1 MRNNKKDIRD
11 IYNDKKIT
19 IDSLPDIINPG
30 NRIFLSSGPATP
42 VKTVNGI
49 LNSDHPGLQDLEIIQ
64 LITMGDY
71 LISDSPNSYK
81 YRLRTFNVG
90 ESITRDVEQG
100 KVDFIPAHLVEIP
113 FIFSSGAIG
122 VDIAIVQVS
131 PPDHRGFMSLGI
143 AIDVANIAIKNA
155 SVVIAEVNPYVPVTS
170 GETSIHMDQVDYII
184 ESDVPLLE
192 RKRKQYDEII
202 DRIGWHISNLI
213 EDGSTVA
220 LHVGRMF
227 DSVAAHL
234 VTRRNLKVYSHII
247 SDWVIELVEAGV
259 ISMERG
265 MRNISPVST
274 SYCYGSRALYDYV
287 SRNPMFEFMPLNRLT
302 FPTSLY
308 RIPRLISVMN
318 VKKIDLSGESVV
330 FHSGD
335 NLISGYESKLNFA
348 VGAAFSR
355 GGKAIVALRSL
366 DQHGNS
372 NIMIRPP
379 ESFEQMRSTL
389 GVTRYVITE
398 YGVANLFGK
407 SIRERALAMIDIAH
421 PNHRERLL
429 EEAKKAGYVYQDQMY
444 LMENA
449 MEYPVS
455 LETVKTFRDGL
466 EVKFRPI
473 KPSDEDMMR
482 RLFYIFSD
490 ESKYLRYFARIRIM
504 PHKQMQQYVN
514 IDYDDTLAIV
524 GMVQHMDTERIIAEA
539 RYAYDEREKG
549 YEMAFIVDEEYQGY
563 GIATFLVKYLLK
575 IGRERGI
582 EKMTANVLPQND
594 SMKRVFDKA
603 GLEYT
608 HSFEEGVMHYVFN
621 PLSADIIV

>member
-1 MRNNKKDIRD
+1 MKGNIEDVRD
-11 IYNDKKIT
+11 AYKGKKIA
-19 IDSLPDIINPG
+19 IDDLPEIIAPG

-49 LNSDHPGLQDLEIIQ
+49 LNSDNPGMQDLEIIQ

-71 LISDSPNSYK
+71 LRSDTPNSYK

-122 VDIAIVQVS
+122 VDVAIIQVS

-143 AIDVANIAIKNA
+143 AIDVANIVIKNA
-155 SVVIAEVNPYVPVTS
+155 SVVIAEVNPFVPVTY
-170 GETSIHMDQVDYII
+170 GETSIHINQVNHII
-184 ESDVPLLE
+184 ESDLPLLE
-192 RKRKQYDEII
+192 RNQKKYDDII

-213 EDGSTVA
+213 DDGSTVA
-220 LHVGRMF
+220 LHVGRLF

-234 VTRRNLKVYSHII
+234 VSKNNLKIYSHII
-247 SDWVIELVEAGV
+247 SDWVMNLVESGAL
-259 ISMERG
+259 SMDRG

-308 RIPRLISVMN
+308 RIPKLVSVMN

-366 DQHGNS
+366 DQFGNS
-372 NIMIRPP
+372 NIMVKPS
-379 ESFEQMRSTL
+379 ESFEQIRSTL

-398 YGVANLFGK
+398 YGVASLFGK
-407 SIRERALAMIDIAH
+407 SIRERALAMIDVAH

-429 EEAKKAGYVYQDQMY
+429 EDAKDAGYVYQDQVY
-444 LMENA
+444 RLDNA
-449 MEYPVS
+449 LHYPVS
-455 LETVKTFRDGL
+455 LETVKTFKDGM
-466 EVKFRPI
+466 EVRFRPI
-473 KPSDEDMMR
+473 KHSDEDMMR
-482 RLFYIFSD
+482 RLFYNFSD
-490 ESKYLRYFARIRIM
+490 ESKYLRYFARIHIM
-504 PHKQMQQYVN
+504 PHKQMQEYVN
-514 IDYDDTLAIV
+514 IDYDQSLSIV
-524 GMVQHMDTERIIAEA
+524 GIVQQKGAERIIAEA
-539 RYAYDEREKG
+539 RYAFDERDSV
-549 YEMAFIVDEEYQGY
+549 YEMAFIVDEEYQGF
-563 GIATFLVKYLLK
+563 GIATFLLKYLLK

-582 EKMTANVLPQND
+582 AKMTANVLPQND
-594 SMKRVFDKA
+594 AMKHVFEKA
-603 GLEYT
+603 GVP
-608 HSFEEGVMHYVFN
+608 FNRKFDEGVIRFEFEPAVE
-621 PLSADIIV
+621 DIVI